1 MVTYDGGTTGSSSG
15 SLSNYYSRFKI
26 FIDGVNVT
34 SAGAWSHNNF
44 GWSSG
49 IDPDNLRV
57 GRFSSGNYM
66 RDNCRVDDLAIWASD
81 QSANISDI
89 YNSGTTHD
97 LSELTASPDH
107 WWRMGDGDNFPT
119 IQDNVGNSDF
129 VMYNMTV
136 ADIVTDAP

>member
-1 MVTYDGGTTGSSSG
+1 
-15 SLSNYYSRFKI
+15 
-26 FIDGVNVT
+26 
-34 SAGAWSHNNF
+34 
-44 GWSSG
+44 
-49 IDPDNLRV
+49 
-57 GRFSSGNYM
+57 M
-66 RDNCRVDDLAIWASD
+66 RDNCRVDELAIWSSD
-81 QSANISDI
+81 QSANISGI

-119 IQDNVGNSDF
+119 IQDNVGNADF